1 MNSNYIQLKYEV
13 FLEHL
18 CNREISLRAAFKKF
32 SKGEKKINGKRVRR
46 PSTSQKC
53 HPASLAFWR
62 SSLWERNPL
71 DAKDAYR
78 RVGHIDKFN
87 AVASAG
93 RVLAVPVSDPGR
105 SLELSTHLLKTLGK
119 IIGAEA
125 SSLFGPR
132 TLDQGLRSRRAKR
145 SLRK

>member
-1 MNSNYIQLKYEV
+1 MENESGV
-13 FLEHL
+13 
-18 CNREISLRAAFKKF
+18 LR
-32 SKGEKKINGKRVRR
+32 RR
-46 PSTSQKC
+46 KNAIR
-53 HPASLAFWR
+53 HR
-62 SSLWERNPL
+62 SHFGGQVYGSGIRSL